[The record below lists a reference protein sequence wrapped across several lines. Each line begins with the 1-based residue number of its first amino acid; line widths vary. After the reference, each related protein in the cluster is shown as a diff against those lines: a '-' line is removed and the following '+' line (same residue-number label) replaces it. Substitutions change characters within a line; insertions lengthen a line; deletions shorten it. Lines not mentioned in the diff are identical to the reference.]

1 MNTSIDVTEHP
12 DIENVMSNQAAPEE
26 IRTDVT
32 DTQSDNV
39 EHLGDD
45 DINNLLHHLNI
56 TQTQDTDAA
65 ESPVRDEEN
74 TQNTEDS
81 STERTDADNPE
92 HSLIIPNNPES
103 FKIDP
108 ATSRFSGTIW
118 FAAMKKMR
126 VTLAGLGGIGSYVGY
141 NLGRL
146 GLNTLFMFDNDIVER
161 ANMSGQFYDAN
172 DIGFKKADALAAK
185 LGLYTTTE
193 SLYAIDKK
201 FTSNDPPSDIMICGF
216 DNMEARKMF
225 FNSWYNGVKR
235 KTNDEEKSKCLFIDG
250 RLDIDTLQVFCITGN
265 DCYNIDRYEKEFLFS
280 DEESESVVCSLKQ
293 TSYMACMIGSVITNL
308 FVNFVGNSMSP
319 IYRLPFFT
327 YYNSQIMQW
336 KTED

>member
-1 MNTSIDVTEHP
+1 MNTSIDATEHP
-12 DIENVMSNQAAPEE
+12 DIENVMSNQMAPEE
-26 IRTDVT
+26 IRTDIT
-32 DTQSDNV
+32 DTQSDGV

-45 DINNLLHHLNI
+45 DINDLLHHMNI
-56 TQTQDTDAA
+56 TQAQNTDAV
-65 ESPVRDEEN
+65 ESSVRDEEN
-74 TQNTEDS
+74 VQNAEDS

-92 HSLIIPNNPES
+92 RSLIIPNNPES
-103 FKIDP
+103 FEIDP
-108 ATSRFSGTIW
+108 ATSRFSGTVW
-118 FAAMKKMR
+118 FAAMGQMR

-146 GLNTLFMFDNDIVER
+146 GLDTLFMFDDDIVER

-172 DIGFKKADALAAK
+172 DIGSKKADALAAK
-185 LGLYTTTE
+185 LELYTTTGN
-193 SLYAIDKK
+193 LYAVNKK
-201 FTSNDPPSDIMICGF
+201 FTNDDPPSDIMICGF

-225 FNSWYNGVKR
+225 FNSWLNRVIR
-235 KTNDEEKSKCLFIDG
+235 KVDEEKSKCLFIDG

-265 DCYNIDRYEKEFLFS
+265 DRYNIDRYKKEFLFS

-308 FVNFVGNSMSP
+308 FVNFIGNSMNP